1 MVISD
6 GQESFDVQTFEKR
19 DPDIRKRLKLQRK
32 TSIRRQCDNGAGTP
46 CAGRLA
52 SHGIMTLVTE
62 FSRPFLIA
70 HRGFPGLRHEHTR
83 ASYDLAIDSGADY
96 IEPDVVATK
105 DGHLV
110 VRHENEISGT
120 TDVAAHPEFA
130 DRKATKTI
138 DGKSLTGWFTE
149 DFTLAELK
157 TLRTK
162 ERIPDVRPQNTELS
176 GEQILTFDEVVAIAD
191 EGTQRRGIAVGVY
204 VETKHP
210 TYFAGIGL
218 DLNDLLIDALERH
231 ELNREGVPV
240 IIQSFESG
248 NLRDLDARS
257 PLFLVRLVMP
267 REGRDLDL
275 DDLASFADAI
285 GPHKDLVIPRDEAG
299 RLTEPTDL
307 VVRSHAA
314 GLDVHIWTMRD
325 EPSFLPTDCEPL
337 AEYAAFFAAGIDGLF
352 SDWTTTAV
360 EAREAWLRR

>member
-1 MVISD
+1 
-6 GQESFDVQTFEKR
+6 
-19 DPDIRKRLKLQRK
+19 
-32 TSIRRQCDNGAGTP
+32 
-46 CAGRLA
+46 
-52 SHGIMTLVTE
+52 VTE
-62 FSRPFLIA
+62 FRSPILIA

-83 ASYDLAIDSGADY
+83 PSYDLAIDSGADY

-105 DGHLV
+105 DRHLV

-120 TDVAAHPEFA
+120 TDVADHPEFA
-130 DRKATKTI
+130 DRKATKVI
-138 DGKSLTGWFTE
+138 DGKSQTGWFTE

-176 GEQILTFDEVVAIAD
+176 GEQILTFDEVIAIAD
-191 EGTQRRGIAVGVY
+191 EGTQRRGTTVGVY

-210 TYFAGIGL
+210 SYFANIGL

-231 ELNREGVPV
+231 ELNRADAPV

-248 NLRDLDARS
+248 NLRDLDTRT
-257 PLFLVRLVMP
+257 PLFLVRLVSP
-267 REGRDLDL
+267 QQKTDLDDL
-275 DDLASFADAI
+275 ADLASFADAI
-285 GPHKDLVIPRDEAG
+285 GPHKDLVIPRDKAG
-299 RLTEPTDL
+299 RLAEPTDL
-307 VVRSHAA
+307 VERSHAA

-352 SDWTTTAV
+352 SDWMTTAV
-360 EAREAWLRR
+360 RAREQLES